1 MQQELLSL
9 NDKLSKCKLLV
20 MDVDGT
26 LTDGSLYY
34 GVNGEEL
41 KRFYV
46 RDGMGIV
53 LLHKAGIK
61 TAILTSENSKIVL
74 ARGQKLGIDEI
85 ILGSRNKT
93 KDFNTLLKKLN
104 IKPDEAVFIGDDLND
119 KHLMEKVHFSVCPHD
134 AIPQI
139 RNIADYIC
147 SAPGGNGAVREICEL
162 ILIARKIG
170 VKLDEDW

>member
-9 NDKLSKCKLLV
+9 NDKLAKCKLLV

-34 GVNGEEL
+34 GENGEEL
-41 KRFYV
+41 KRFCV

-61 TAILTSENSKIVL
+61 TAFLTSENSKIVL

-85 ILGSRNKT
+85 ILGSHNKI

-104 IKPDEAVFIGDDLND
+104 VNQDEVVFIGDDLND
-119 KHLMEKVHFSVCPHD
+119 KHVMELAFCSVCPHD

-139 RNIADYIC
+139 RNIADYVC
-147 SAPGGNGAVREICEL
+147 SASGGNGAVREICEL
-162 ILIARKIG
+162 ILIVKKIG